1 MSLMSALYVGSGGLR
16 VSQNALNTTAHN
28 VSNADTTGYTR
39 QQVQLG
45 NMSYNTVKLKYKG
58 ESNSQI
64 GLGVMYTSTRQVR
77 DTFLDRTYR
86 LESGRSAFYEVS
98 YNTLVQT
105 ENILGEAEPSQN
117 PFQNALDNLWTA
129 VQELA
134 KEPNSAVNQGLLV
147 QRASQFIAEADTVK
161 NELYTYQDNLNT
173 QVSDTV
179 AKINQYGQAI
189 KELNHQ
195 ILKIESAGVE
205 NANDLRDQRNY
216 YLDQLGELCNMS
228 YSTDAFGNVEIKV
241 EGEIFLSRDTV
252 YEIGL
257 YRDTNGFYTPY
268 WPQMAKDIINPDGTA
283 GIDIS
288 NAKVVNTD
296 RPISAAL
303 NTDVGKLEGLLRAR
317 GDHRANYTDLDK
329 DVYDSISDS
338 LMMNIEA
345 EFDQLIHNVVTQM
358 NDILAEASDPKSG
371 YLCNAD
377 GSPIQ
382 LFEKVSGK
390 TYSYD
395 AITDTWVKEEDDP
408 DYPENMMTVGNIILN
423 QDLMKQPTLLSFV
436 RADQST
442 DFETAKK
449 LAEAFSEEKYILN
462 PNLETPSNFSD
473 YYINL
478 VNQVGTSGSV
488 YKSLV
493 ENQEDTVSST
503 EEARQQII
511 GVSTDEEL
519 TYMIKFQNAYNA
531 ASRYINAVDELLQN
545 LINSMA

>member
-1 MSLMSALYVGSGGLR
+1 MSLMSALYVGSSGLR

-45 NMSYNTVKLKYKG
+45 NMSYNTVKLNYKA
-58 ESNSQI
+58 EANSQI

-77 DTFLDRTYR
+77 DVFLDRTYR

-98 YNTLVQT
+98 YNTLTQI
-105 ENILGEAEPSQN
+105 ENMLGEAEPSMN
-117 PFQNALDNLWTA
+117 PFQNALDNLWSA

-147 QRASQFIAEADTVK
+147 QRAAQFLEEANTVH

-173 QVSDTV
+173 QVADAV
-179 AKINQYGQAI
+179 DQINQYGNAI
-189 KELNHQ
+189 RELNNQ

-205 NANDLRDQRNY
+205 NANDLKDRRNY
-216 YLDQLGELCNMS
+216 YLDQLGELCNMT
-228 YSTDAFGNVEIKV
+228 YSTDPFGNVEIKI
-241 EGEIFLSRDTV
+241 EGEIFLTRDHV

-268 WPQMAKDIINPDGTA
+268 WPQMASETVYADGTT
-283 GIDIS
+283 GVDIT

-296 RPISAAL
+296 REISAAL
-303 NTDVGKLEGLLRAR
+303 NTDVGKLEGLLYAR
-317 GDHRANYTDLDK
+317 GDHRANYTDLDRDK
-329 DVYDSISDS
+329 YDSISSS

-345 EFDQLIHNVVTQM
+345 EFDQLIHHVVTQI
-358 NDILAEASDPKSG
+358 NDILADASDAQNG

-382 LFEKVSGK
+382 LFEKIAGEAY
-390 TYSYD
+390 TYDEATGS
-395 AITDTWVKEEDDP
+395 WVKEEDDP
-408 DYPENMMTVGNIILN
+408 NQPETMFTIGNIILN

-436 RADQST
+436 KPDMST
-442 DFETAKK
+442 DFETAEK
-449 LAEAFSEEKYILN
+449 LAAAFSTEIYILN

-478 VNQVGTSGSV
+478 VNQVATSGSV

-493 ENQEDTVSST
+493 DNQEDTVAST
-503 EEARQQII
+503 EEARQQIL

-531 ASRYINAVDELLQN
+531 SSRYINAVDELLEN
-545 LINSMA
+545 LINSMG